1 MDYVNRVA
9 LTILYAMVTI
19 VVFTSVMTFI
29 DVEPQAYNPYL
40 YFILLLLIFQL
51 VLS

>member
-19 VVFTSVMTFI
+19 VVFTSVMTFV
-29 DVEPQAYNPYL
+29 DVEPQVYNPYL
-40 YFILLLLIFQL
+40 YFIILLLIFQL

>member
-9 LTILYAMVTI
+9 LTILYAMLTI
-19 VVFTSVMTFI
+19 VMVTSVMSFMDI
-29 DVEPQAYNPYL
+29 EPELYNPYL
-40 YFILLLLIFQL
+40 YFMMLLLIFQL